1 MNNNCNLWFH
11 CYDVD
16 GQELRERSTVRPLSL
31 ELLALPSRKLVVIR
45 IGSNVGAV
53 VPSGLA

>member
-1 MNNNCNLWFH
+1 MNKNCNLCSH
-11 CYDVD
+11 CYEFD
-16 GQELRERSTVRPLSL
+16 GRELRERSIVRPLSL
-31 ELLALPSRKLVVIR
+31 ELLPLPSRKLAVIH